1 MAKTAAQIGDSV
13 VVAVLDTGVDYDHPD
28 LMGNMWSNAREIGGG
43 KETNGVDD
51 DQSSNNRNLIHVQER
66 KNRRKRVMNDFATIA
81 CSVKAAD
88 TTRRKEESF

>member
-1 MAKTAAQIGDSV
+1 MAGYWSRRGAIIGDLYKV
-13 VVAVLDTGVDYDHPD
+13 VITTDNKSPFISKIQNIITPAKNKGV
-28 LMGNMWSNAREIGGG
+28 N
-43 KETNGVDD
+43 
-51 DQSSNNRNLIHVQER
+51 QSINNRNLIHVQER